1 MSSRWSMRSQSTGV
15 PLSTMNST
23 IVWEKLTR
31 LHQQVC
37 WWMVSL
43 TLQTTRTVSALDFY
57 PMSTATQQSRTPAD
71 ILAKVQ
77 LTHSML
83 RTKSSLLLSV
93 IALKYMNSFYFIL
106 FFFKLV
112 LITRF
117 LFTRGASVLCRRG
130 SLCRVP

>member
-23 IVWEKLTR
+23 IVWEKLTK

-43 TLQTTRTVSALDFY
+43 TLQTTRTASALDFC
-57 PMSTATQQSRTPAD
+57 PMSTATQQLRTPAD

-77 LTHSML
+77 LTYSSL
-83 RTKSSLLLSV
+83 RIKSSPLLSV
-93 IALKYMNSFYFIL
+93 IALKYMNRFL
-106 FFFKLV
+106 LLLFFKLV
-112 LITRF
+112 LITSF